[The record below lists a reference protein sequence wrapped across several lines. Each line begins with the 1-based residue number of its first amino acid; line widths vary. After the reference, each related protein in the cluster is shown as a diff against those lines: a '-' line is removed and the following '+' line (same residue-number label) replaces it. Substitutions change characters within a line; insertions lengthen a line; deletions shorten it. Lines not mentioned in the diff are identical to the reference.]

1 MIEGYVFYAEAQLDW
16 LSIKFMSKNATIDH
30 LQFKQYYCYFVDKRE
45 KGGHMLIHK
54 GELKREYDHEI
65 DKYYEFDN
73 GTIFQ
78 WSGVVN
84 I

>member
-16 LSIKFMSKNATIDH
+16 ISIKFMSKNATIDQ

-54 GELKREYDHEI
+54 GELKREFDNEI